1 MMPGKLRQYFYLKGQ
16 PRGTHKQLRP
26 TERKGGLISKKERTK
41 ERVDKRTIWHVC
53 EGGQRTIII
62 KSRPNGVK
70 RGHKNSSFFTAVW

>member
-41 ERVDKRTIWHVC
+41 ERVDKRTI
-53 EGGQRTIII
+53 
-62 KSRPNGVK
+62 
-70 RGHKNSSFFTAVW
+70 